1 MSDTY
6 RVIFQPSG
14 RQVDAEAGQTLL
26 DLARSLG
33 IELQAPCG
41 GKGTCGG
48 CRVQIVEGVEPPTEP
63 DLRQL
68 SHEEL
73 GRNLRLACQSR
84 VRGDMTVVIPR
95 ETLLFDQQILETGIQ
110 TEVECHPGV
119 RRIHVTVPEPTV
131 EDQRADAGRVLDAL
145 GDLGVEADITLA
157 AARELPKRLRS
168 CRFRGTAI
176 VVGKGL
182 VHFERG
188 DTSQANYG
196 VAVDLGTTTL
206 VATLVNLATGDD
218 VAVASAANPQAS
230 RGDDVVSRIEYCQG
244 SATRVRE
251 LHAMA
256 AGTLGSLIDELCR
269 RAGIRRTSIYEMTI
283 VGNTTMVHLLLKLDV
298 TNIAQAPFIAA
309 LRRGT
314 YAEPRD
320 LGLPINRRGRIYV
333 GPSIAGFIGADT
345 VGVILATGMHR
356 SDTVRLAIDIGTNG
370 ELVIGNR
377 DRLLACSTAAG
388 PAFEGARIRYGMRAS
403 AGAID
408 RVDVVDGD
416 LRVHTIGDEPALG
429 LCGTGLIEAIS
440 VGRQTG
446 IIDAMGRMVDPGDL
460 PRGLAARLLQNGDAP
475 AMVLADGDASGG
487 EHPVLLTQK
496 DVREVQLAKGAIHAG
511 AQVLMSEFGIA
522 PEELDAVLLAGAFG
536 NYIRPDRA
544 RCVGLLPEVPI
555 EKVHFVG
562 NAAGAGARA
571 MLLDSRLRPEVE
583 ELSLG
588 VEHVELSGRTDFQ
601 QLFAEAMIFPC

>member
-1 MSDTY
+1 MSETY
-6 RVIFQPSG
+6 RVVFQPSG

-26 DLARSLG
+26 DLTRSLG
-33 IELQAPCG
+33 IEIQAPCG

-48 CRVQIVEGVEPPTEP
+48 CRVQIAEGAEPPTEP

-73 GRNLRLACQSR
+73 GRDLRLACQTR
-84 VRGDMTVVIPR
+84 VHGDMTVVIPR
-95 ETLLFDQQILETGIQ
+95 ETLLFDQQILETGI
-110 TEVECHPGV
+110 EVDVDRHPGV
-119 RRIHVTVPEPTV
+119 QRICVAVPEPTV

-145 GDLGVEADITLA
+145 SELGVEADIDLA

-168 CRFRGTAI
+168 CRFRGTAV
-176 VVGKGL
+176 VVGNRL

-206 VATLVNLATGDD
+206 VATLVNLTTGDD

-244 SATRVRE
+244 SAARVRE

-256 AGTLGSLIDELCR
+256 VGAIGDLIDELCGQ
-269 RAGIRRTSIYEMTI
+269 AGIKRTSIYEMTI
-283 VGNTTMVHLLLKLDV
+283 VGNTTMVHLVLKLDV

-320 LGLPINRRGRIYV
+320 LGLPINRRGRIHV

-356 SDTVRLAIDIGTNG
+356 SDKVRLAIDIGTNG

-460 PRGLAARLLQNGDAP
+460 PRGLAARLIQNGDGTAL
-475 AMVLADGDASGG
+475 VLADGDSSGS

-496 DVREVQLAKGAIHAG
+496 DVREVQLAKGAMYAG
-511 AQVLMSEFGIA
+511 AQVLMNEFGVA
-522 PEELDAVLLAGAFG
+522 PGDLDAVLLAGAFG

-544 RCVGLLPEVPI
+544 RCVGLLPEVQI

-571 MLLDSRLRPEVE
+571 MLLDSRLRDEAE